1 MCEQSSV
8 EVLDTVALRNKSRL
22 LAFPSQC
29 ILLLLLFSQLDFFF
43 FFFPLFFSEKEN
55 FQMAERIE
63 PNVAVSLGPPVSVAL
78 SYRACEVAQASVSQP
93 HQWAERGARVFS
105 EAGRVS

>member
-22 LAFPSQC
+22 LAFPSQY
-29 ILLLLLFSQLDFFF
+29 ILLLLLFSQLDF

-93 HQWAERGARVFS
+93 HQWAERGVRVFS
-105 EAGRVS
+105 EAGRLS